1 MSNDTDT
8 AEALFALVAQGK
20 QGVLATVKRDGRP
33 QLSNIIYRWDGESK
47 TASVS
52 ITADRSRRRQ
62 TDQARAT

>member
-33 QLSNIIYRWDGESK
+33 QLSNIIYRWD
-47 TASVS
+47 
-52 ITADRSRRRQ
+52 
-62 TDQARAT
+62 